1 MEQQSSR
8 EVGFTLLELVVV
20 VLIVIILLLVIWF
33 MSQQ

>member
-1 MEQQSSR
+1 MEQHSSR

-20 VLIVIILLLVIWF
+20 VLIVIILLLVVWF